1 MILDRLDNASSYRGI
16 HPGIDKALEYLAK
29 TDFARVANGKHELD
43 GERLFAM
50 VQRYRT
56 RTLDQIVWEAHRRY
70 IDVQYIVAGAERM
83 GYTALRDGLTIKK
96 PYDEQSEAILFDAD
110 GAMFDIWAGG
120 FTVFM
125 PQDVHAP
132 GLAVDQVPSE
142 VVKVVVK
149 CRIAW

>member
-1 MILDRLDNASSYRGI
+1 MILDRLENASAYRGI
-16 HPGIDKALEYLAK
+16 HQRIDKALEYLGK
-29 TDFARVANGKHELD
+29 TDFSRVANGKYELD
-43 GERLFAM
+43 GDRLFAM

-83 GYTALRDGLTIKK
+83 GYLALREGLTVKK
-96 PYDEQSEAILFDAD
+96 PYDEQGDAILFEAD
-110 GAMFDIWAGG
+110 GAMFTFWAGS
-120 FTVFM
+120 FAVFM

-132 GLAVDQVPSE
+132 GLAVDNIPSE

-149 CRIAW
+149 CRIE